1 MPQMDHT
8 VKNMPQR
15 TLIGFQKVFEAR
27 TAMQEI
33 PKFWDEVWAT
43 YGANVFAGNPPAT
56 AQEKAFSDHEIGEFG
71 VCVDDVGV
79 GKLRY
84 LIAGTYRGGDVP
96 EGTVLYELPAG
107 TWAVFDCNGPIP
119 DSLQALTNWVYG
131 QWLPGNPEFEM
142 DGAASVEW
150 YDPENDFA
158 SPELHTQLWVPVKPK
173 GEKAVTDSPIQS
185 YIQSQEPT
193 VQPQLIELYAL
204 LREIMPEAEER
215 ISYGMPTFW
224 KGRNILHF
232 AAMKHHIGLY
242 PGGEATTVFA
252 ERLQGYKTTKG
263 SIHLPL
269 GQPLPTDLIR
279 EIALWCWQKYRK

>member
-131 QWLPGNPEFEM
+131 QWLPGNPEFEI
-142 DGAASVEW
+142 DGAADEDSDPQDALQDLAEDAAEKVE
-150 YDPENDFA
+150 D
-158 SPELHTQLWVPVKPK
+158 VK
-173 GEKAVTDSPIQS
+173 EAVSDKVEDVKEVVSDKVEDVKDAVS
-185 YIQSQEPT
+185 DKVEDVREAVSDKVEDVKEVVSET
-193 VQPQLIELYAL
+193 VEDVKEAVSDKV
-204 LREIMPEAEER
+204 EEVKDAAEE
-215 ISYGMPTFW
+215 MLDD
-224 KGRNILHF
+224 K
-232 AAMKHHIGLY
+232 
-242 PGGEATTVFA
+242 E
-252 ERLQGYKTTKG
+252 
-263 SIHLPL
+263 
-269 GQPLPTDLIR
+269 
-279 EIALWCWQKYRK
+279 